1 MVKILVDI
9 GLALAV
15 LFVIIAAYGAYVTRD
30 DTDTATERS
39 GMILR
44 TDHGTGC
51 QYVGIVGLFGVS
63 ITPRLRYDG
72 TQVCSQ

>member
-1 MVKILVDI
+1 MKYMDYLLWTVGLLIVMNVILH
-9 GLALAV
+9 GCA
-15 LFVIIAAYGAYVTRD
+15 RD
-30 DTDTATERS
+30 DTDSPTERS
-39 GMILR
+39 GMVLR

-72 TQVCSQ
+72 SQVCSQ